1 MAGVIRLNAEGLQS
15 SSTQLK
21 QKGDEFESLIGDLQR
36 IVESLPESW
45 EGAAAEAFVEQFH
58 SLKPGLDETRNL
70 IETIAVQIDQTLQA
84 AQELDDKIAS
94 QLG

>member
-1 MAGVIRLNAEGLQS
+1 MAGIIRLNAEGLQF

-21 QKGDEFESLIGDLQR
+21 QKGDEFESLISDLQR

-45 EGAAAEAFVEQFH
+45 EGAAAEAFVEQFL

-94 QLG
+94 QLR